1 MKDALEYYQAR
12 LKINKDDLDNEL
24 ADFPAMFYAVSDY
37 YVDADRHSKRLE
49 QRLKREEASIIAAL
63 RSTADEEG
71 EKKTE
76 TQLKQECALHPKIV
90 KLQARLRQAEK
101 TAKRWDVL
109 KESYVQKSFSLKGLV
124 SLAMHEHFQSDTAKV
139 KEPRQRRRRQ

>member
-12 LKINKDDLDNEL
+12 LKISKEKLDEEL
-24 ADFPAMFYAVSDY
+24 ANFPSMFYAVSDY
-37 YVDADRHSKRLE
+37 YVDADRSAKRLA
-49 QRLKREEASIIAAL
+49 QRLEREKASISSAL

-76 TQLKQECALHPKIV
+76 TQLKQEVSLHPKVV
-90 KLQARLRQAEK
+90 KLQSRLRQAEK
-101 TAKRWDVL
+101 MAKRWDVL

-124 SLAMHEHFQSDTAKV
+124 SLAMHENYQSETAKV
-139 KEPRQRRRRQ
+139 KDSQHRRR